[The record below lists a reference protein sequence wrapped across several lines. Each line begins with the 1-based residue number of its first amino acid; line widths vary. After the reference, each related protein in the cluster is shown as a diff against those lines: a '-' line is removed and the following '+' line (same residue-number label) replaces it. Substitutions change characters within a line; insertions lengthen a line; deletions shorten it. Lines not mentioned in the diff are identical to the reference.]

1 MWQQALKGRP
11 QSPITLAGAL
21 FEFDAVGYDDAASHL
36 LDHSG
41 SLKSSHDGRHRGAL
55 YTKTFRQN
63 LMGEWQHPLIRSMA
77 GAQDP
82 AAQALFNTV
91 DRIACD

>member
-1 MWQQALKGRP
+1 
-11 QSPITLAGAL
+11 L
-21 FEFDAVGYDDAASHL
+21 FEFNTVSYGDAAPHL
-36 LDHSG
+36 LDHS
-41 SLKSSHDGRHRGAL
+41 SCLKSSHDGRHRGAL

-63 LMGEWQHPLIRSMA
+63 LMGEWQLPLIRSMA

-91 DRIACD
+91 NCIARN